1 MKESSEKERRG
12 PLEDVEDVSAIWM
25 VGIEG
30 RPSLG
35 WVTKKFRGLSIP
47 RED

>member
-12 PLEDVEDVSAIWM
+12 PLEDVDVAATWV

-35 WVTKKFRGLSIP
+35 WVTKTFRGLSIP
-47 RED
+47 GED